1 MWFDKGKYITSSR
14 YEKRIRQCNRYRC
27 RSHHQKRPQYH
38 FHYRRCHAST
48 GTQHSCT
55 EPVFA
60 LEHPCKVEAFLH

>member
-38 FHYRRCHAST
+38 FHYRRCH
-48 GTQHSCT
+48 HHHHHHHHH
-55 EPVFA
+55 EF
-60 LEHPCKVEAFLH
+60 FI